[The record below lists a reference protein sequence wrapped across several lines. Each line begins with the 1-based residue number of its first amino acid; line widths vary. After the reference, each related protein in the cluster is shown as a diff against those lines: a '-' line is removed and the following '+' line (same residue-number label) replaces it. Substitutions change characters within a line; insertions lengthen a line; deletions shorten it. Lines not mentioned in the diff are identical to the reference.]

1 MLKRKSFAF
10 NKDLY
15 FLGTDEN
22 GVNYWLE
29 AAKWNCGWYWG
40 GGYVETYTSNDP
52 ERSRDINSHQHFDS
66 LFFKGPE
73 CCKNEFDKMFVKSP
87 FTDSEKWQICELMK
101 SFYIARNYSDML
113 HSGGA
118 HITTNPAKDTIQ
130 NQSEYDRINKIV
142 IPEILEKLYEI
153 LGGPENVKY

>member
-1 MLKRKSFAF
+1 M
-10 NKDLY
+10 KDNSKADVSH
-15 FLGTDEN
+15 TD
-22 GVNYWLE
+22 
-29 AAKWNCGWYWG
+29 
-40 GGYVETYTSNDP
+40 
-52 ERSRDINSHQHFDS
+52 
-66 LFFKGPE
+66 
-73 CCKNEFDKMFVKSP
+73 EFDKMFVKSP

-142 IPEILEKLYEI
+142 IPEILKKLYEI
-153 LGGPENVKY
+153 LGGCENV